1 MRQVV
6 LSQEARHDLREI
18 KNYIA
23 MDSIAI
29 ARRVIPE
36 FRQAFRE
43 LGKTPGI
50 GHTRQDLTRRPVLF
64 WPVRSYL
71 IIYRSRVQRLERR
84 ARYFASTGR
93 NGFGGVPPSATALAQ
108 NRL

>member
-1 MRQVV
+1 MRRFV

-23 MDSIAI
+23 MDSIAS
-29 ARRVIPE
+29 ARRIIAE

-43 LGKTPGI
+43 LGKTPGM
-50 GHTRQDLTRRPVLF
+50 GHTRQDLTKRPVLF

-71 IIYRSRVQRLERR
+71 IIYRSGVQTLEIVAVLHGKRNLKQILRGRL
-84 ARYFASTGR
+84 
-93 NGFGGVPPSATALAQ
+93 
-108 NRL
+108 